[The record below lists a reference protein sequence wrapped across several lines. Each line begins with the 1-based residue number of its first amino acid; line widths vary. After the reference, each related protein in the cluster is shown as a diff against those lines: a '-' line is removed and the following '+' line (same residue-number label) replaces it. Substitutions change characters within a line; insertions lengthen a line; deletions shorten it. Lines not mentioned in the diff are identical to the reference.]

1 MKQCIDQ
8 KYFPKRFPAQHQD
21 CQPGIESWMEPLPV
35 FDDPCYRGSGKLR
48 GKTALIT
55 GGDSGIGR
63 AAAVAFVKEGAD
75 VAIAYLNERSD
86 AEMTKQ

>member
-1 MKQCIDQ
+1 MKQCMDQ

-48 GKTALIT
+48 GMTALIT
-55 GGDSGIGR
+55 GRGQRDRKSGSGR
-63 AAAVAFVKEGAD
+63 FCQRGGRCRNRL
-75 VAIAYLNERSD
+75 I
-86 AEMTKQ
+86 